1 MGEGESEA
9 TFDLDAFVEQVIDEV
24 RRPLVGRGPPT
35 WHCHGKKKNR
45 RKNKAARASRRRNR
59 K

>member
-1 MGEGESEA
+1 MGEGGA
-9 TFDLDAFVEQVIDEV
+9 IDLDAFVEQVIDEV
-24 RRPLVGRGPPT
+24 RRPLVGRGPST
-35 WHCHGKKKNR
+35 QRHYKRKSR